1 MSERLGIVEAISIR
15 VLGPNMPAGTTGLS
29 VAHGSVTL
37 LNPLTPGT
45 HTIVIIGGLVPTV
58 TTTIV
63 VKPGLS
69 VLQRNPTRDRAPT
82 GDTDAMIFTLTT
94 VAATPS
100 SDVHGAC
107 SAISRLSAAHT
118 HRRIGIRRSRK
129 G

>member
-15 VLGPNMPAGTTGLS
+15 VLGPNTPAGTTGLS

-45 HTIVIIGGLVPTV
+45 HTIVTIGGLVPTV

-69 VLQRNPTRDRAPT
+69 VLQRNPTVTVRPRVTPT
-82 GDTDAMIFTLTT
+82 
-94 VAATPS
+94 
-100 SDVHGAC
+100 
-107 SAISRLSAAHT
+107 R
-118 HRRIGIRRSRK
+118 
-129 G
+129 